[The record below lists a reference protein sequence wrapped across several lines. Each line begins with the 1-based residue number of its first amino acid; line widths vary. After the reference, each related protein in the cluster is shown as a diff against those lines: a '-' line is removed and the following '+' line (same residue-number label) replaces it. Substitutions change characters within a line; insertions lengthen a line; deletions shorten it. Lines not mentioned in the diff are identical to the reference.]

1 MHDEIRTGPPYGHAL
16 SNLHCREAQTKTIL
30 SFQNLEAA
38 LPPGIPAG
46 EPIQLPPK
54 PPLNAG
60 IGDHWFNS
68 GGKWTVRMEGSRIV
82 FPALEKTIA

>member
-16 SNLHCREAQTKTIL
+16 STPHRCAAQIKTTL
-30 SFQNLEAA
+30 SFH
-38 LPPGIPAG
+38 ID
-46 EPIQLPPK
+46 
-54 PPLNAG
+54 AG

-68 GGKWTVRMEGSRIV
+68 RGEWTVRMEGSRIV